1 MSGDG
6 LPSAVVS
13 IINGKDTVNVVTDSG
28 GSGYILKKGLCE
40 NSVIITSFMGY
51 RTRRDSLHFEPRVD
65 TYVKI
70 GMQEEPM
77 VLNSIIVKGDA
88 VAMVMHGDTT
98 A

>member
-1 MSGDG
+1 
-6 LPSAVVS
+6 
-13 IINGKDTVNVVTDSG
+13 
-28 GSGYILKKGLCE
+28 
-40 NSVIITSFMGY
+40 MGY